1 MLYIN
6 ITIQGN
12 LFCFDIMF
20 MFVQPHMSHSL
31 RNELGDTAVKAAHA
45 VNYVGAGTVEF
56 ILDRNSHAFYFMEM
70 NTRLQVEHP
79 VTEMV
84 TNTDLV
90 EWQFRVRFLNLY
102 LYSYQKVCMK

>member
-1 MLYIN
+1 
-6 ITIQGN
+6 
-12 LFCFDIMF
+12 
-20 MFVQPHMSHSL
+20 MFVQPHMSQSL
-31 RNELGDTAVKAAHA
+31 RKELGETAVKAAHA

-56 ILDRNSHAFYFMEM
+56 ILDRHSHAFYFMEM

-102 LYSYQKVCMK
+102 LIILLLENPHEIISDVQLMFGIISC